1 MIHCISMNAY
11 HPELQKNPVDSK
23 PIRTKRLEL
32 IPASLAILE
41 SDLEDRAGLS
51 RLLDATIPVSWPPP
65 LLDTNALTE
74 FVRMKREKSDPQFIT
89 WYWVRVDPVTKT
101 RTLIGSGGIS
111 SSALA
116 DSTVMIGYSVLD
128 EFQNQGYATE
138 AIQSLI
144 PIIFSLSGI
153 RKIMATTYPDLVP
166 SIRVLEKNKFSCAG
180 PGYSGEGMEEGTLAF
195 IREKPGIVP

>member
-1 MIHCISMNAY
+1 MNAF
-11 HPELQKNPVDSK
+11 HPELQKNPVDSN
-23 PIRTKRLEL
+23 PIRTNRLEL

-41 SDLEDRAGLS
+41 SDLQDRTRLS

-65 LLDTNALTE
+65 LLDTEALTE

-89 WYWVRVDPVTKT
+89 WYWVLIDSVRKT
-101 RTLIGSGGIS
+101 RTLIGSGGIA
-111 SSALA
+111 SSASA

-128 EFQNQGYATE
+128 EFQNRGYATE

-166 SIRVLEKNKFSCAG
+166 SIRVLEKNGFSCAG

-195 IREKPGIVP
+195 IHEKPGIVP